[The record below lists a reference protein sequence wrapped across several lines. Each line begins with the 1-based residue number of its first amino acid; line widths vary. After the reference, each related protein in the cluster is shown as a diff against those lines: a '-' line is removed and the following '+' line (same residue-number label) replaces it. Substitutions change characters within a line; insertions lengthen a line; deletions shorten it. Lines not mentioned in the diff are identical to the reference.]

1 MTRMSLLPI
10 PPIDTATDPIAT
22 PADLRQ
28 RWRALMGPLGFN
40 ERLLR
45 FSFVGPD
52 RRLVKLLSDVPIGR
66 SPTPALVD
74 DLMSALEVLVNDVGE
89 GGNVAFLL
97 TRPGL
102 GSVSRWDRQW
112 ADALV
117 AGAAER
123 GVAIEPIFRAHD
135 HDIALV
141 APQSLAAYAR

>member
-1 MTRMSLLPI
+1 MTRMNSLPI
-10 PPIDTATDPIAT
+10 PSIDTATDPIVT

-28 RWRALMGPLGFN
+28 RWRALVGPLGFG

-52 RRLVKLLSDVPIGR
+52 RRLVKLLSEVPIGR
-66 SPTPALVD
+66 SPTPAMVD
-74 DLMSALEVLVNDVGE
+74 GLMSTVEALVNDVGA
-89 GGNVAFLL
+89 GGTVAFLL

-123 GVAIEPIFRAHD
+123 GVAIEPVFRAHD

-141 APQSLAAYAR
+141 APQSLAVYAR

>member
-1 MTRMSLLPI
+1 MVS
-10 PPIDTATDPIAT
+10 
-22 PADLRQ
+22 
-28 RWRALMGPLGFN
+28 
-40 ERLLR
+40 
-45 FSFVGPD
+45 
-52 RRLVKLLSDVPIGR
+52 
-66 SPTPALVD
+66 
-74 DLMSALEVLVNDVGE
+74 DLMSALEVLAHDVGD
-89 GGNVAFLL
+89 GGTVAFLL

>member
-1 MTRMSLLPI
+1 MV
-10 PPIDTATDPIAT
+10 
-22 PADLRQ
+22 
-28 RWRALMGPLGFN
+28 N
-40 ERLLR
+40 
-45 FSFVGPD
+45 
-52 RRLVKLLSDVPIGR
+52 
-66 SPTPALVD
+66 
-74 DLMSALEVLVNDVGE
+74 DLMSALEVLVDDVAE
-89 GGNVAFLL
+89 GGTVAFLL